1 MNENLVRRL
10 RRLESEHKKEWGGA
24 TEESCLIAEAAD
36 VIEALSAQ
44 LEQKTKSAAPTRK
57 RKICA
62 CGGRRAYQF
71 RDSAGL
77 YYLRCSKCG
86 KESPHVQVKD
96 HLFRAWNSVAEK
108 KED

>member
-10 RRLESEHKKEWGGA
+10 RRLEAEQKKEWGGA

-36 VIEALSAQ
+36 AIEKLSAQ
-44 LEQKTKSAAPTRK
+44 LERKKNPPRETRK

-62 CGGRRAYQF
+62 CGGRRTYQF

-77 YYLRCSKCG
+77 YYLRCSRCG
-86 KESPHVQVKD
+86 KESPHVEVRE
-96 HLFRAWNSVAEK
+96 HLFDAWNAVAEK
-108 KED
+108 KE

>member
-36 VIEALSAQ
+36 AIEALSAQ
-44 LEQKTKSAAPTRK
+44 IERKNKPATPTRK

-62 CGGRRAYQF
+62 CGGRRTYQF
-71 RDSAGL
+71 RDQNGL
-77 YYLRCSKCG
+77 YYLRCSTCG
-86 KESPHVQVKD
+86 KESPHVEGKEK
-96 HLFRAWNSVAEK
+96 LFDAWNSVAEK
-108 KED
+108 VE